1 MVGRVKDWRN
11 MSPTGRLSL
20 SLHKLRLPTDP
31 KIFYGHFLVAPYVH
45 APYLRASYFRAAY
58 LHAPNLR
65 APYLRAPTSVPPTS
79 VPLPTCRVYVLILT
93 LLCFR
98 CIIGIPS
105 DNLSFEFSL
114 FFKPSCQS
122 YHLLRGPLQCNRQP
136 W

>member
-65 APYLRAPTSVPPTS
+65 APYLRAPAYMQGLCPYIDPAML
-79 VPLPTCRVYVLILT
+79 PLHHRN
-93 LLCFR
+93 
-98 CIIGIPS
+98 S
-105 DNLSFEFSL
+105 
-114 FFKPSCQS
+114 
-122 YHLLRGPLQCNRQP
+122 NR
-136 W
+136 